1 MAATDNGEPQGQDAG
16 DGEPNQKH
24 DESYKSTLSNNE
36 AIFHFLKK
44 YIAEPWVADI
54 SAKDIKRIDKSF
66 ITKEYSH
73 IDSDLIYKLKTGGA
87 DVYFYVLLE
96 LQSQV
101 DFTMPYRL
109 LRYMVELLND
119 IFKNTDKATRECKD
133 FRLPAI
139 VPVVLYNGYDNW
151 TVVRTFREYTKDY
164 EKFGNNTIDF
174 QYLLFNLKQKDEH
187 TILPVENIL
196 DAFFSIDKRRLE
208 KRLSPKEFVEWWTE
222 QAPHLSTDDRNTLIN
237 WVERVL
243 YRGKISPKE
252 METLKESLEKG
263 DMMTMTHGLAA
274 WRDEIIEE
282 ATHTGVLEGRREGV
296 LEGRR
301 EAALKTA
308 RKLKDKGMSIND
320 IAEATDLSVDEI
332 LQL

>member
-1 MAATDNGEPQGQDAG
+1 MAATDDKETQGAG
-16 DGEPNQKH
+16 GRNQKH
-24 DESYKSTLSNNE
+24 DESYKATLSNKE

-54 SAKDIKRIDKSF
+54 SLNDIKRIDKSF
-66 ITKEYSH
+66 ITPEYSH
-73 IDSDLIYKLKTGGA
+73 IDSDLIYWIKTGDA

-109 LRYMVELLND
+109 LRYMVELLAD
-119 IFKNTDKATRECKD
+119 IFKNADKEVRERKD

-164 EKFGNNTIDF
+164 EKFGNNIIDF
-174 QYLLFNLKQKDEH
+174 QYLLFNLKQKDEK
-187 TILPVENIL
+187 TILPVENVL

-208 KRLSPKEFVEWWTE
+208 KRLSPKEFVDWWAE
-222 QAPHLSTDDRNTLIN
+222 QAPHLSADDRNTLIN
-237 WVERVL
+237 YVERVL

-252 METLKESLEKG
+252 MENLKKSLEKG
-263 DMMTMTHGLAA
+263 DIMTMTHGLAA
-274 WRDEIIEE
+274 WRDEMIDE
-282 ATHTGVLEGRREGV
+282 ATHEEDIRI
-296 LEGRR
+296 
-301 EAALKTA
+301 ANAMKA
-308 RKLKDKGMSIND
+308 KGMDVNE
-320 IAEATDLSVDEI
+320 IAELTGLTVDEI
-332 LQL
+332 LQM